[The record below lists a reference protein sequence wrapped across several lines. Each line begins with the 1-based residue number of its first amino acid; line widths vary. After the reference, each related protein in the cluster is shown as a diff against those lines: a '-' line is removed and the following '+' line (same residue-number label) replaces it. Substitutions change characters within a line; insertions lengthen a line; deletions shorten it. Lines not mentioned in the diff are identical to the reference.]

1 MLDGRNVRELDLEW
15 LRRQFG
21 YVAQFP
27 ALFDVSVRDNVAFG
41 PAATDGE
48 PHEAH
53 KVAAEAEAAPDVSAV
68 DGALAA
74 VGASEFVGRM
84 AYGGETRVGEGGHR
98 LSGGQRQRVA
108 VARALVRQPPIL
120 LWDEATSS
128 LDGESERLVHEALE
142 AQRRGGAGGGGRT
155 AVIVA
160 HRLSSVLCA
169 QRVAVLRDGR
179 IEQLGTP
186 SELAAQTD
194 GWYYQNFYAAAG
206 KEEEEVRDDGDG
218 EGGA

>member
-41 PAATDGE
+41 PAATEGE
-48 PHEAH
+48 AHEAH
-53 KVAAEAEAAPDVSAV
+53 KAAAEAEAAPDVSAV

-128 LDGESERLVHEALE
+128 LDGASERLVHEAL
-142 AQRRGGAGGGGRT
+142 AAGGAGAERT

-160 HRLSSVLCA
+160 HRLSSVVCA
-169 QRVAVLRDGR
+169 DRVARGGHGAR
-179 IEQLGTP
+179 SGSSWP
-186 SELAAQTD
+186 RR
-194 GWYYQNFYAAAG
+194 AG
-206 KEEEEVRDDGDG
+206 GFGCV
-218 EGGA
+218 